1 MHAYQRQYFMLR
13 RPGSGRNGVKK
24 KEKKKKERK
33 EKKEEKKIK
42 WKRSKHRS
50 PGWVEGGGGGGKEE

>member
-24 KEKKKKERK
+24 KRK
-33 EKKEEKKIK
+33 EKKERKKKKEKKGRK
-42 WKRSKHRS
+42 EDK
-50 PGWVEGGGGGGKEE
+50 VEAQ